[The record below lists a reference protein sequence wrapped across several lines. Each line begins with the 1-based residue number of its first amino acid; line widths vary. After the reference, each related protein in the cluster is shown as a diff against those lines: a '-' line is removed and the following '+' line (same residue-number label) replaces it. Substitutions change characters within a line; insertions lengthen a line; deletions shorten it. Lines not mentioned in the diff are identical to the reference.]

1 MISFPSAR
9 TLLAGL
15 AVALCALTSLG
26 NSAAADPTSSNY
38 SYSGPSYGAAFNPP
52 VIPTFNLN
60 FTPLKAPA
68 FRAPSY
74 QGPVGYRGPARKAPT
89 VNKTVTKQV
98 VIHRGGRDGGGN
110 GGGNGGGGTRVVHV
124 SGPKVV
130 EKTIVVVKPEP
141 VTKTVKKR
149 QYMVEELHAGR
160 CIKSG
165 PSHVYAKPSFL
176 SKALGTVVATE
187 KVHVN
192 ICLTDQHQNRQWCL
206 LSNQKGIEAWI
217 PASVL
222 DLCPW

>member
-98 VIHRGGRDGGGN
+98 VIHRGGREA
-110 GGGNGGGGTRVVHV
+110 VV
-124 SGPKVV
+124 
-130 EKTIVVVKPEP
+130 TVVV
-141 VTKTVKKR
+141 
-149 QYMVEELHAGR
+149 
-160 CIKSG
+160 
-165 PSHVYAKPSFL
+165 
-176 SKALGTVVATE
+176 TVVAALGLFT
-187 KVHVN
+187 
-192 ICLTDQHQNRQWCL
+192 CPDQKSWKKRL
-206 LSNQKGIEAWI
+206 LW
-217 PASVL
+217 
-222 DLCPW
+222 